1 MNIEQKVKALEER
14 IDALESK
21 PAPQTDNAGL
31 FAFVRPNMY
40 APQHG
45 LGSRMDAPDVLEAV
59 KRACSSVNY
68 QGDQVL
74 AGGPLDEVWNEIE
87 GLKVGVPELREKYA
101 ALDPA
106 FAGFA
111 LLTGLLA
118 VSRYDSFAGQM
129 KRDALAGQ
137 TIFKFLS
144 DQLKVAGTPG
154 IAVQ

>member
-1 MNIEQKVKALEER
+1 MNMEQKIKALEAR
-14 IDALESK
+14 IDALEAK
-21 PAPQTDNAGL
+21 PATQADTSGL
-31 FAFVRPNMY
+31 FAFVRPNIF
-40 APQHG
+40 APLHG
-45 LGSRMDAPDVLEAV
+45 LGSRMDSADVLEAV

-74 AGGPLDEVWNEIE
+74 TGGPLDEVWTEID

-111 LLTGLLA
+111 LLTGLLT
-118 VSRYDSFAGQM
+118 VCRYDSFAGQM

-137 TIFKFLS
+137 TIHKFLT
-144 DQLKVAGTPG
+144 DQLAVVGTPG
-154 IAVQ
+154 ISVQ